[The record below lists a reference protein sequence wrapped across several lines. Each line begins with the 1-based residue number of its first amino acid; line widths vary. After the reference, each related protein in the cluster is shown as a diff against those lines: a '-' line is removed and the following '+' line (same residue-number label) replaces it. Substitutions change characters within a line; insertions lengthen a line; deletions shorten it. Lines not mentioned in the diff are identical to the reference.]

1 MKHRAMALGAFVGV
15 LSAAT
20 AVAQTHTNFAG
31 SWTADRPAAPAAR
44 GGGDDDEGG
53 GRRGRGAGAFS
64 GVNQVTTITQDANKL
79 IAVFPQGATM
89 VTLTFNLDG
98 TETKNTV
105 PTNFAPET
113 QTSTAAW
120 QADKLVITTIT
131 AAGVQQT
138 RTLSLAGGSLVVET
152 STPGAGGRAMVSTQS
167 YTKSPAPPGRRGGR
181 GAATR

>member
-1 MKHRAMALGAFVGV
+1 V
-15 LSAAT
+15 
-20 AVAQTHTNFAG
+20 VAQTHPNFTG
-31 SWTADRPAAPAAR
+31 RWTADRPATPAAR
-44 GGGDDDEGG
+44 GGGGGGDDDEGG
-53 GRRGRGAGAFS
+53 GRRGRGAAAFS

-113 QTSTAAW
+113 QTSKLAW
-120 QADKLVITTIT
+120 QGEKLVITTTT

-138 RTLSLAGGSLVVET
+138 RTLSLAGGKLVVET
-152 STPGAGGRAMVSTQS
+152 STSGAGGRTVVFTQT
-167 YTKSPAPPGRRGGR
+167 YTKGDDAPTGRGRGRGGAR
-181 GAATR
+181 QDALNR